1 MPYASFTHMTKED
14 VAAVIAFLRSIPAV
28 KNQAADP
35 FKPGEKVSIFTFRIV
50 PPGAMAAEAP
60 K

>member
-1 MPYASFTHMTKED
+1 M
-14 VAAVIAFLRSIPAV
+14 IAFLRSIPAV
-28 KNQAADP
+28 KNNVAGP
-35 FKPGEKVSIFTFRIV
+35 FNPGEKVSIFTFRIE